1 MLSNL
6 SDDKIVATSMNMY
19 YELFVKAQIW
29 FVSMQLCTSV
39 CLCTP
44 APYIC
49 MISALL
55 SHMDTECHI
64 GNKMSAFS
72 HTFIF
77 LHGIAM

>member
-39 CLCTP
+39 RLCTP
-44 APYIC
+44 APYDVI
-49 MISALL
+49 MSALL